1 MKKKITDFIV
11 NHAYAILIAMIAIAG
26 LSALVGQNVK
36 INHDIMKY
44 MPESSETSQGKKIM
58 DEEFGDVATSNYTI
72 MFENLDENEKDD
84 MKEYFEHVEG
94 VEKVN
99 YDKSGNYNKNKDG
112 VDYTLYSIDVKGEAD
127 ESVAANVYNEIHDH
141 IKNQKEGDKARYTF
155 YEKGDVATSNGSVL
169 NVTIIILAIGVA
181 LIIITI
187 MSESYIEPWLYLTSI
202 LIAVLINKGTNII
215 FPNVSHIT
223 DSIAA
228 VLQLALSM
236 DYSIM
241 LAERYRQERA
251 NEKDKK
257 KAMKAALSHAFGSI
271 SASSVTTIVGLI
283 VLVFMSFTIGRD
295 MGFVLSKGVLL
306 SLVSI
311 FTTLPA
317 FLLIFDKWI
326 IGSKKKSPR
335 FDMSL
340 MGKWAHFIRH
350 LSAPIFL
357 IILFGSMILKGSV
370 GIEFTGA
377 NNNKI
382 SDIFDETNQ
391 IAIIYK
397 NEDEARLAKICKDYD
412 GKDKV
417 KEVLCFGN
425 TIGEQE
431 KYNELK
437 NKADDLGAEMNV
449 DDYLIKILYYHYYD
463 PNETNKMTLEEFVS
477 FIENDVM
484 NNENLKG
491 DVDNNI
497 RSKINRLSNFTV
509 RSKINKERSL
519 SELAQIFEMDEN
531 SLRKVFV
538 LYGNNEANSSLGRS
552 ISGST
557 MTLGEFSNFVNNKIL
572 TNPEYAGEID
582 SSARAKLKQLEPFLN
597 KQTINKKMNAEDLSK
612 LLGVSKESVLKI
624 FAYEAYLNNLDR
636 VAEMQEQMKQAVVQ
650 QVTAK
655 MQEEAI
661 QTAIANKI
669 TETVTQKVTEK
680 VTAVYTE
687 TGVMMSEAERTAYA
701 EAITPAVKE
710 AVINEFKNNITE
722 QVQTAMQPIIAQK
735 TAEFEQA
742 MFNEGATYK
751 NSPIEFVNF
760 ILDHQNDEKVK
771 PNLNNEMKT
780 KLNLAKTVMD
790 AVDKNRRFTYA
801 ELANTFGLN
810 AGQLRLLYSL
820 NYLENVNRNPSMSVH
835 TLVDFINKSVINDA
849 KYGKNLSYD
858 QRQTLSV
865 VTDLMN
871 YSLNGT
877 KFNHTDMYKLLSPL
891 SGDLKQNLVDL
902 LYMYHGSINNYDD
915 SWTLSLEQF
924 VNYLHGTILKDERF
938 NDKIDSEK
946 RDTIETANT
955 KINDAKKLLVGKNYA
970 RAILNTTLPEE
981 GDETFAFIEKLKN
994 DINDENAH
1002 VFVIGNSPM
1011 AFEMSKTFN
1020 DEMNFITILTMVS
1033 IFIVVA
1039 FTFRSVLIPVIL
1051 VLIIQSA
1058 VWITM
1063 SILSI
1068 TGSSVYFIA
1077 IIIVQAILMG
1087 ATIDYAILYTS
1098 YYLEHRKKGIDIKKA
1113 LIESYNKSVPT
1124 IITSAS
1130 VLVIVTYIVGTF
1142 DKQGSAI
1149 AAKICVTVSEGTLCA
1164 AIIILLILPALLASC
1179 DKIIL
1184 RRKSK

>member
-44 MPESSETSQGKKIM
+44 MPKSSETSQGKKIM

-99 YDKSGNYNKNKDG
+99 YDNSENYNKNKDG
-112 VDYTLYSIDVKGEAD
+112 IDYTLYSVDVKGEAD
-127 ESVAANVYNEIHDH
+127 GSVAANVYNEIHDH

-169 NVTIIILAIGVA
+169 NVAIIILAIGVA

-257 KAMKAALSHAFGSI
+257 KAMKSALSHAFGSI
-271 SASSVTTIVGLI
+271 SASSVTTVVGLI

-340 MGKWAHFIRH
+340 MGKWAHFTRH
-350 LSAPIFL
+350 LSAPVFL
-357 IILFGSMILKGSV
+357 MILCGSMILKGSV

-397 NEDEARLAKICKDYD
+397 NVDEARLAKICKEYD

-437 NKADDLGAEMNV
+437 DKADDLGAEMNV
-449 DDYLIKILYYHYYD
+449 DDYLIKVLYYHYYD
-463 PNETNKMTLEEFVS
+463 PNETNEMTLEEFVS
-477 FIENDVM
+477 FIEDDVM
-484 NNENLKG
+484 NNESLKG
-491 DVDNNI
+491 DVDNSI

-552 ISGST
+552 IIGST

-582 SSARAKLKQLEPFLN
+582 SAARAKLKQLEPFLN
-597 KQTINKKMNAEDLSK
+597 KQTINKKMDAEDLSK
-612 LLGVSKESVLKI
+612 ILGVSKESVLKI
-624 FAYEAYLNNLDR
+624 FAYEAYLNNLDKA
-636 VAEMQEQMKQAVVQ
+636 AEMQEQMKQAVVQ

-655 MQEEAI
+655 MQEEAT
-661 QTAIANKI
+661 QAAIANEI
-669 TETVTQKVTEK
+669 TETVMQKVTEK
-680 VTAVYTE
+680 VTAVYME
-687 TGVMMSEAERTAYA
+687 TGVMMSDEEKTAYA
-701 EAITPAVKE
+701 EVITPVIEE
-710 AVINEFKNNITE
+710 AVINEFKNNIAE
-722 QVQTAMQPIIAQK
+722 QVQAAMQPIIAQK

-771 PNLNNEMKT
+771 PSLNNEMKT

-790 AVDKNRRFTYA
+790 AVDKNRRFTYT
-801 ELANTFGLN
+801 ELANSFGLN

-820 NYLENVNRNPSMSVH
+820 NYLENINRNPSMSVH

-871 YSLNGT
+871 YSLSGT

-891 SGDLKQNLVDL
+891 SDDLKQNLVDL

-924 VNYLHGTILKDERF
+924 VNYLHGTILKDKRF